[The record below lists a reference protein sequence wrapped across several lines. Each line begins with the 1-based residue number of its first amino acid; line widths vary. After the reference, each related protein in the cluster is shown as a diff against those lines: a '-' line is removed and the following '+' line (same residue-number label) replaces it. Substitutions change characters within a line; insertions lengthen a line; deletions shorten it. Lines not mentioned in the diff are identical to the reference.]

1 MFGFE
6 IIQELASVLSGEE
19 IIVSSNG
26 NISRQVY
33 HYCKQPQ
40 IYLRGSMG
48 LPVSVGLGL
57 ALARPEKQVL
67 TILGD
72 GNLLMGLG
80 SMSTTSFVRPSNLKI
95 LILDNG
101 LYATT
106 GHQGTTSGTLSYPAL
121 LDGFGLPN
129 IVPILRND
137 EIENVREKIQIWLAT
152 PELSV
157 LPALVDAKPPK
168 LSNIPLHPEEI
179 AALQRITND

>member
-1 MFGFE
+1 MYGFE
-6 IIQELASVLSGEE
+6 IIQELASILSGNEV
-19 IIVSSNG
+19 IVSSNG

-33 HYCKQPQ
+33 HYCTQPQ

-48 LPVSVGLGL
+48 LPMSIGLGV
-57 ALARPEKQVL
+57 ALARPETQVL

-80 SMSTTSFVRPSNLKI
+80 SMSTISYFRPSNLKI

-106 GHQGTTSGTLSYPAL
+106 GYQATTSGILNYTSL

-137 EIENVREKIQIWLAT
+137 TIDSVKEKMDIWLQSS
-152 PELSV
+152 ELSV
-157 LPALVDAKPPK
+157 LPALVDAKPPS
-168 LSNIPLHPEEI
+168 LSNIPLHPEVI
-179 AALQRITND
+179 TKLQRSSSD